1 MAATAEPSSEPPA
14 VETCWKLPNKPR
26 RFCGAH
32 STMKAVEVPHSP
44 PAAKPLH
51 DAKRN
56 QQDRRPDAD
65 RLIGRQQADA
75 DRAERHQEDGQHQ
88 RRLAAFGVAEA
99 ADHDAAE
106 RPRQEAD
113 AIGREGGEQRG
124 GRIAVREEL
133 CGDQPGEISIDTEIV
148 PFEQVADCCGQDRL
162 VGLVRHMRA
171 WRGQNRSFRHW
182 IPSAM
187 CIFFAIFHMT
197 IRAELRGKAR
207 AMTALR

>member
-1 MAATAEPSSEPPA
+1 MIAAIPEPSSVPPA

-44 PAAKPLH
+44 PAASPCTMRKQTS
-51 DAKRN
+51 R
-56 QQDRRPDAD
+56 
-65 RLIGRQQADA
+65 IG
-75 DRAERHQEDGQHQ
+75 
-88 RRLAAFGVAEA
+88 AEA

-124 GRIAVREEL
+124 GRIAVREEF
-133 CGDQPGEISIDTEIV
+133 CRDQPGEIGIDAEIV
-148 PFEQVADCCGQDRL
+148 PLEQVADRCGPDRL
-162 VGLVRHMRA
+162 AGVVRQMRA
-171 WRGQNRSFRHW
+171 RRGENRSFRHW
-182 IPSAM
+182 ITQP
-187 CIFFAIFHMT
+187 CIFAAIFHMT
-197 IRAELRGKAR
+197 IRAESRGKAR